1 MKRIIVRNTF
11 VRYCVSYLIVLV
23 LPITAVAT
31 SFNTQFI
38 ADYRQSHIG
47 RLHLSAEKT
56 MSDLERQLGQM
67 KLISMQFSFAS
78 DFDANQL
85 TGNTLIYRPIREQ
98 LEHYRYISN
107 YVNDIVYI
115 NCRYPNTYYTTM
127 GTYNSEYFNMYRK
140 SGGTILT
147 AADYLNGHDS
157 GFWVPAAEIASV
169 APAFKHAVQYAAP
182 VFNID
187 DGWLMFMIPMNQLQG
202 MLDMSAS
209 QLEVCAILNDDGA
222 VLYDSASDVD
232 WQRILDADSQ
242 DDAIRVASGDYLMQ
256 TQSTQLG
263 LKCIYSISEHSLLE
277 KVDRLSQQFMV
288 LLLLTLVVGSVLA
301 IAFSR
306 QLAGPI
312 DSLID
317 TARRTLGTED
327 RPRPGSISDVQN
339 ALVSVHRENQQLQ
352 SQYIESERHNVL
364 MRLMS
369 GQYSSP
375 EALEEDCT
383 AVGVPTNG
391 HMYTVVLIDEL
402 RMPTSETE
410 QEIERL
416 FDAQMRVFGFR
427 FSERQCQIFLL
438 AEAEEGCHERAALF
452 ERLKGR
458 YPGVMMAM
466 GGQTGDLMHVQ
477 QAYQDGVF
485 ARRLAQMKGG
495 ITPVIS
501 DAEHTHEGQAVYP
514 KQEIDAL
521 YNILKQKDVEKLSF
535 IQETLMFSLRMLGDD
550 PVYQQALCYDIIS
563 TYNRALSKLGIGGR
577 SDRQPFKT
585 SERGSLHIDQL
596 LDIMQG
602 LYNEAIDSF
611 IADETPEQGN
621 DIAEILKYIDSQ
633 KDNILN
639 VYEVA
644 ERFGVSPSNLS
655 HQFKRATGET
665 LSNYIAE
672 HKLRVARE
680 LLISTDMDVAQ
691 IGERLGYTHPSSF
704 IRMFHKVEGITPAQ
718 YREEHSPSQAGPAKH

>member
-1 MKRIIVRNTF
+1 
-11 VRYCVSYLIVLV
+11 
-23 LPITAVAT
+23 
-31 SFNTQFI
+31 
-38 ADYRQSHIG
+38 
-47 RLHLSAEKT
+47 
-56 MSDLERQLGQM
+56 
-67 KLISMQFSFAS
+67 
-78 DFDANQL
+78 
-85 TGNTLIYRPIREQ
+85 
-98 LEHYRYISN
+98 
-107 YVNDIVYI
+107 
-115 NCRYPNTYYTTM
+115 
-127 GTYNSEYFNMYRK
+127 
-140 SGGTILT
+140 
-147 AADYLNGHDS
+147 
-157 GFWVPAAEIASV
+157 
-169 APAFKHAVQYAAP
+169 
-182 VFNID
+182 
-187 DGWLMFMIPMNQLQG
+187 
-202 MLDMSAS
+202 MLDMSAA
-209 QLEVCAILNDDGA
+209 QLNTCAILDANGA
-222 VLYDSASDVD
+222 VLYEGAQDVD
-232 WQRILDADSQ
+232 WRRALEMDAQ
-242 DDAIRVASGDYLMQ
+242 GEMRAEGGYYLMC
-256 TQSTQLG
+256 TRSEQLG
-263 LKCIYSISEHSLLE
+263 LMCVYSISERSLLE
-277 KVDRLSQQFMV
+277 KVDRLSNQFFV
-288 LLLLTLVVGSVLA
+288 LLLVTLIGGSALA

-306 QLAGPI
+306 KLAGPI

-317 TARRTLGTED
+317 TARRMGGEG
-327 RPRPGSISDVQN
+327 RAQPGSITDVQN

-391 HMYTVVLIDEL
+391 HVYTVVLIDEL

-416 FDAQMRVFGFR
+416 FDARMHVFGFR

-438 AEAEEGCHERAALF
+438 AEAEEGSHEREALF
-452 ERLKGR
+452 KRLKGR

-466 GGQTGDLMHVQ
+466 GGQTSDLMHVQ
-477 QAYQDGVF
+477 QSYQDGVF
-485 ARRLAQMKGG
+485 ARRLAQMKGSA
-495 ITPVIS
+495 TPVLS
-501 DAEHTHEGQAVYP
+501 DDEHTHEGQAVYP

-585 SERGSLHIDQL
+585 GERGSLHIDRL
-596 LDIMQG
+596 LEIMQG

-611 IADETPEQGN
+611 IAEETPEPGN
-621 DIAEILKYIDSQ
+621 DIAELVAYIDAQ
-633 KDNILN
+633 KDDIPN

-665 LSNYIAE
+665 LSNYIAA

-680 LLISTDMDVAQ
+680 LLVNTDMDVAQ

-718 YREEHSPSQAGPAKH
+718 YRDEHAGGAR